1 MSCNIFINLVKMSAL
16 PVVLKA
22 RTQHTAT
29 MIFLH
34 GLGDTGH
41 GWAAG
46 LNSIRPD
53 YLKIICPTAPSI
65 PVTLNMGFVMP
76 AWYDIRHLSEDR
88 SSTREDL
95 EGVEASTKVL
105 QSLVD
110 MEARELPNGGASRIM
125 IGGFSQG
132 GAIAIN
138 TLIKN
143 KQTLAGCVALS
154 TYVPGIKNYDYF
166 IENL

>member
-1 MSCNIFINLVKMSAL
+1 
-16 PVVLKA
+16 
-22 RTQHTAT
+22 
-29 MIFLH
+29 
-34 GLGDTGH
+34 
-41 GWAAG
+41 
-46 LNSIRPD
+46 
-53 YLKIICPTAPSI
+53 
-65 PVTLNMGFVMP
+65 
-76 AWYDIRHLSEDR
+76 
-88 SSTREDL
+88 
-95 EGVEASTKVL
+95 
-105 QSLVD
+105 
-110 MEARELPNGGASRIM
+110 M